1 MALKTRESEEPFEC
15 MMIIGSRED
24 TEKSLMGAGA
34 ISRCFLFFCFVFFFY
49 QAASARRGLFPKCV
63 QRGCTRAPWWCARLS
78 RPWPHRASPTAGHT
92 GVSQTTHIGT
102 KFSSVGPSE
111 ARVAGKDPVVS
122 DREGVFEEAMFV
134 PVLTELPGI
143 ACSLSRVDGS
153 KDLP

>member
-1 MALKTRESEEPFEC
+1 M
-15 MMIIGSRED
+15 
-24 TEKSLMGAGA
+24 
-34 ISRCFLFFCFVFFFY
+34 
-49 QAASARRGLFPKCV
+49 
-63 QRGCTRAPWWCARLS
+63 
-78 RPWPHRASPTAGHT
+78 
-92 GVSQTTHIGT
+92 
-102 KFSSVGPSE
+102 GPSE